1 MNVELVD
8 RMGSDVS
15 VVNAARVS
23 YGKQVTAMSASDR
36 KLLKYLANHKHW
48 TPFAHPQ
55 LSFRIKA
62 SIAVARQLFRHT
74 VGLAIN
80 ETSHGG
86 T

>member
-8 RMGSDVS
+8 HMGSDVS

-23 YGKQVTAMSASDR
+23 YGKQVTAMSTSDR
-36 KLLKYLANHKHW
+36 KLLKYLATHKHW

-55 LSFRIKA
+55 LSFRSGHPSLWRA
-62 SIAVARQLFRHT
+62 SCSGIPWGWRSMRQ
-74 VGLAIN
+74 V
-80 ETSHGG
+80 GG